1 MTEIRVPKLNNN
13 DSAYLLVE
21 WAAADG
27 QAVRAGDPVA
37 VLETSK
43 AAEELTAEQ
52 DGVLRHLL
60 PVGAECEPGQ
70 VIARL
75 GGADLPA
82 AAPQDGGARDA
93 GERAEGGGTQDG
105 ASPDGRDPVVTA
117 PAQRFMD
124 EHGISMEQ
132 VRALGRTVIRRADLE
147 PLLSGPAAESAGTA
161 YGSTD
166 LARGSTDLARGSTDP
181 ARGSTAPAPRGD
193 SSPAPEGT
201 AAGAT
206 VPAAAG
212 LVSETA
218 GSASGET
225 AAGGVAPG
233 SAGSEA
239 GGSASGET
247 AAGGLI
253 ELSRGQRRVAEVV
266 ARSHRE
272 IPAAFTVMRVDVTE
286 TLAFARR
293 ETKRLRALIGIP
305 EVLVKATGEL
315 LGRFPLFFAT
325 PVDDRRARPAVTADV
340 GVTMDVGR
348 GMVVPVVRDAGG
360 RPLAEIARD
369 LMRLRRAAM
378 EGSLREEDLRG
389 GSIMLTLHTEEA
401 VIMAVPIIF
410 PGQVC
415 ALSLTAP
422 RPEVV
427 ETPDGF
433 TTRKVVSLGLCFD
446 HRFVNGREAGEF
458 LGALRAALERPE
470 PVPESA
476 QAAVTSAVSA
486 AGTGTMAASAEAVT
500 SATGAAVRASAASA
514 AGERREAMDLP

>member
-60 PVGAECEPGQ
+60 PAGAECEPGQ

-75 GGADLPA
+75 GGDGLA
-82 AAPQDGGARDA
+82 AAPQEGREGSGNAPDGQVGADH
-93 GERAEGGGTQDG
+93 AEGGGERDG
-105 ASPDGRDPVVTA
+105 EGPDGQDPVVTA
-117 PAQRFMD
+117 PARRFMD

-132 VRALGRTVIRRADLE
+132 VRALGRTVIRRAELE
-147 PLLSGPAAESAGTA
+147 SLLPAPVTE
-161 YGSTD
+161 STD
-166 LARGSTDLARGSTDP
+166 S
-181 ARGSTAPAPRGD
+181 
-193 SSPAPEGT
+193 APES
-201 AAGAT
+201 GA
-206 VPAAAG
+206 
-212 LVSETA
+212 E
-218 GSASGET
+218 
-225 AAGGVAPG
+225 
-233 SAGSEA
+233 
-239 GGSASGET
+239 
-247 AAGGLI
+247 GLI

-266 ARSHRE
+266 IRSHRE

-293 ETKRLRALIGIP
+293 ETKRLRALIGVP

-315 LGRFPLFFAT
+315 LGRFPLFFAA
-325 PVDDRRARPAVTADV
+325 PVDERRARPAVTADV

-401 VIMAVPIIF
+401 VTMAVPIVF

-427 ETPDGF
+427 ETADGF
-433 TTRKVVSLGLCFD
+433 TTRKVVSLGLCYD

-470 PVPESA
+470 PVPA
-476 QAAVTSAVSA
+476 
-486 AGTGTMAASAEAVT
+486 AASATTSTPAPAPAVAV
-500 SATGAAVRASAASA
+500 ATPAGVAPAASA
-514 AGERREAMDLP
+514 AGERREAVDLP